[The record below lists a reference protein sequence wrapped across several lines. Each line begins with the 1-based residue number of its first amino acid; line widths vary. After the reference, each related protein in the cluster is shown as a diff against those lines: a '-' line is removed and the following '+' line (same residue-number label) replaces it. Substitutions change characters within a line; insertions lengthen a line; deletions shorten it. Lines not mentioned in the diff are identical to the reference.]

1 MKIKLLTF
9 SAELNDIYINTTVVL
24 RSPRKILPVSA
35 MIDTGSPVTML
46 GYGEAIQLQIPFE
59 SLNKDKFVEI
69 GGGNNESRVFNKLK
83 ILLKSED
90 GRRIEETMP
99 VYIIKPTSPKKKQT
113 FTFIIGT
120 DFLKNKGYTLFCDL
134 KNDNAYLEKEDAA

>member
-1 MKIKLLTF
+1 
-9 SAELNDIYINTTVVL
+9 
-24 RSPRKILPVSA
+24 

-46 GYGEAIQLQIPFE
+46 GYDEAIQLQIPFE
-59 SLNKDKFVEI
+59 NLNKDKFVEI

-120 DFLKNKGYTLFCDL
+120 DFLKNKGYTLFYDL
-134 KNDNAYLEKEDAA
+134 KNDNAYLEKEDTA